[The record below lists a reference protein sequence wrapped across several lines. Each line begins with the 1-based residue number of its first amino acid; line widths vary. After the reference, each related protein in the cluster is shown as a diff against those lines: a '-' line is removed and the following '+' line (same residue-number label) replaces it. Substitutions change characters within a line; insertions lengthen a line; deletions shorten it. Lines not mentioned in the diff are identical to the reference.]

1 MVTNPTASPG
11 HPVPQTARGRGPWGP
26 TLALGEEPQCGTQ
39 EASAGWAFRRGQ
51 GTLKQTET
59 SPKEAAAEAD
69 RARAECGG
77 REGGGRR

>member
-1 MVTNPTASPG
+1 M
-11 HPVPQTARGRGPWGP
+11 
-26 TLALGEEPQCGTQ
+26 GEEPQCGTQ